1 MNAMREMIV
10 PAAAEGK
17 RLDRFLA
24 AELPALPMGLRQKF
38 LRLRRIKLNGKAAQG
53 ETRLVAGDRLNL
65 YIGDEF
71 FVVSKKT
78 DPFLSK
84 IAPRLDILFEN
95 AQILIVNKRAGM
107 AVHPDAGEKVHTL
120 ITYAQ
125 AYLYQ
130 KGEFDS
136 MNPEAFRPA
145 LANRIDRF
153 TGGIVLIAKT
163 EAALS
168 VLTAKI
174 RDREIEKRYLC
185 AVHGRVNP
193 PEGMFSNY
201 ILKNTRRVTV
211 LDAPA
216 ESAQRAQTRYRTLA
230 VRDGLSLMECEL
242 LTGRTHQIRA
252 QFAHARHPL
261 LGDGQYGDARR
272 DERYHRTYQAL
283 YAYQI
288 AFHFR
293 TDAGVLGDLNGK
305 TFRVPD
311 VPFAREYFDFDLKS
325 I

>member
-1 MNAMREMIV
+1 MKEIIV
-10 PAAAEGK
+10 PASADGK
-17 RLDRFLA
+17 RLDRFLTG
-24 AELPALPMGLRQKF
+24 ELPALKMGLRQKF
-38 LRLRRIKLNGKAAQG
+38 LRLKRIKVNGKAASG
-53 ETRLVAGDRLNL
+53 ETRLAAGDRLSL

-71 FVVSKKT
+71 FAVPKKI

-84 IAPRLDILFEN
+84 IAPRLNILFEN
-95 AQILIVNKRAGM
+95 EQIMIVDKRAGM
-107 AVHPDAGEKVHTL
+107 VAHPDAGEKVHTL

-125 AYLYQ
+125 AYLYK

-136 MNPEAFRPA
+136 MNPNAFRPA

-168 VLTAKI
+168 VLTEKI

-185 AVHGRVNP
+185 AIHGKINP
-193 PEGMFSNY
+193 PKGMFDNY

-216 ESAQRAQTRYRTLA
+216 KDAQRAQTRYRTLA
-230 VRDGLSLMECEL
+230 AADGLSLMECEL

-261 LGDGQYGDARR
+261 LGDGQYGDSKR

-283 YAYQI
+283 YAYQLS
-288 AFHFR
+288 FR
-293 TDAGVLGDLNGK
+293 FQSDAGVLNDLNGK
-305 TFRVPD
+305 TFRVQD
-311 VPFAREYFDFDLKS
+311 VPFAREYFDFDLS
-325 I
+325 RI

>member
-1 MNAMREMIV
+1 MKEIIV
-10 PAAAEGK
+10 PASADGK

-24 AELPALPMGLRQKF
+24 GELPALKMGLRQKF
-38 LRLRRIKLNGKAAQG
+38 LRLKRIKVNGKAAAG
-53 ETRLVAGDRLNL
+53 ETRLAAGDRLSL

-71 FVVSKKT
+71 FAVPKKI

-84 IAPRLDILFEN
+84 IAPRLNILFEN
-95 AQILIVNKRAGM
+95 EQILIVDKRAGM
-107 AVHPDAGEKVHTL
+107 VAHPDAGEKVHTL

-125 AYLYQ
+125 AYLYK

-136 MNPEAFRPA
+136 MNPNAFRPA

-153 TGGIVLIAKT
+153 TGGVVLIAKT

-168 VLTAKI
+168 VLTEKI

-185 AVHGRVNP
+185 AIHGKINP
-193 PEGMFSNY
+193 PKGMFDNY

-216 ESAQRAQTRYRTLA
+216 KDAQRAQTRYRTLA
-230 VRDGLSLMECEL
+230 TTDGLSLMECEL

-252 QFAHARHPL
+252 QFAHAHHPL
-261 LGDGQYGDARR
+261 LGDGQYGDSKR

-283 YAYQI
+283 YAYQLS
-288 AFHFR
+288 FR
-293 TDAGVLGDLNGK
+293 FQSDAGVLSDLNGK
-305 TFRVPD
+305 TFRVQD
-311 VPFAREYFDFDLKS
+311 VPFAREYFDFDLS
-325 I
+325 RI